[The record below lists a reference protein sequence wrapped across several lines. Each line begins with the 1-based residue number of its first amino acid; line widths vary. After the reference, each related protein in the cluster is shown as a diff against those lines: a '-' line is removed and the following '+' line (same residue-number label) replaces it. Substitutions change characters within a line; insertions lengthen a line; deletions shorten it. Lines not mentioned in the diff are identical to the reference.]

1 MTQVGES
8 PFEEDIL
15 DQPRAL
21 RAFID
26 APRPATPTSRPV
38 ADYDRIIVTGMG
50 ASHFAGLRTW
60 RRLTAAGLPAWWI
73 STEELLE
80 SLELVSDRSL
90 IVVTSQSGAS
100 GEVAVLLESLSD
112 RHAGAEVLGVT
123 NDPSSPLG
131 REAGTVVELHCG
143 AEATVSTKSY
153 VNSLA
158 AHEWLTDTLLGAG
171 GAGLE
176 RALAATET
184 TGLNGESELARA
196 VVASEPP
203 RLAFIGAQDH
213 FATALL
219 AGLIVKEATKLPAE
233 GFTGGSFRHGPLE
246 IAGPGLTA
254 FFFGLP
260 GVGEDAPLRRLADD
274 VAGTGAAV
282 VRVGADDA
290 AASARAS
297 GSGDDLAGLVH
308 GAIVCQWFSVALA
321 RARGITPGEFHY
333 GSKVTAL

>member
-1 MTQVGES
+1 MTQVGDGVAS
-8 PFEEDIL
+8 PFEADIL

-21 RAFID
+21 QAFL
-26 APRPATPTSRPV
+26 AASRPARP
-38 ADYDRIIVTGMG
+38 AQRATRDYERIIVTGMG

-60 RRLTAAGLPAWWI
+60 RRLTASGLPAWWI

-80 SLELVSDRSL
+80 SLELVCQGSL
-90 IVVTSQSGAS
+90 LVVTSQSGAS
-100 GEVAVLLESLSD
+100 GEVAALLERVRAGS
-112 RHAGAEVLGVT
+112 GAEVEVVGVT

-131 REAGTVVELHCG
+131 SEAGTVVELHCG
-143 AEATVSTKSY
+143 DEATVSTKSY

-158 AHEWLTDTLLGAG
+158 AHEWLTGVLLGTEAPG
-171 GAGLE
+171 FQS
-176 RALAATET
+176 ALAATSSSGLAGET
-184 TGLNGESELARA
+184 ELARA
-196 VVASEPP
+196 VVDAEPP

-233 GFTGGSFRHGPLE
+233 GYTGGSFRHGPLE

-260 GVGEDAPLRRLADD
+260 ETGEEAPLRRLAGD
-274 VAGTGAAV
+274 VEETGATV
-282 VRVGADDA
+282 VRVGEDGT
-290 AASARAS
+290 
-297 GSGDDLAGLVH
+297 GSGDGLAALVH
-308 GAIVCQWFSVALA
+308 GAVVCQWFSVALA

-333 GSKVTAL
+333 GTKVTAL